1 MAQEPHFCP
10 PAGRFVLDG
19 SMTQQAAP
27 VVLLAAPMGPGLEAT
42 LAARYEL
49 IGPLPTPFESS
60 LADLPGEVLGR
71 VRAIV
76 SIGSVAIGSSAI
88 ARMPALGL
96 IGCLGSGFEGVDV
109 LAAQRRRIA
118 VTHGPGTNSSSVAD
132 LAIGLM
138 IECVRG
144 IPAARARLCAGQ
156 WQGNASARARPV
168 RGLTH
173 RKLGIYGL
181 GAIGKR
187 IAVRASA
194 LEMEIGYHNRHQR
207 PDVDY
212 RYFDELR
219 ALADWADVL
228 VIAARANA
236 TNRHAVN
243 RDILT
248 ALGADGFVINIARG
262 SIIDELALIEALESG
277 AIGGAG
283 LDVFEHEPAVPPAL
297 LASSKVALTPHI
309 GGNTTEARQAMEA
322 LVLANLD
329 AFFSGKALLTPIA

>member
-1 MAQEPHFCP
+1 MPRQEAQI
-10 PAGRFVLDG
+10 
-19 SMTQQAAP
+19 
-27 VVLLAAPMGPGLEAT
+27 VLLAAPMGPVLEAT

-49 IGPLPTPFESS
+49 IGPLPPPFEGS
-60 LADLPGEVLGR
+60 LADLPDDVLGR

-76 SIGSVAIGSSAI
+76 SIGSVAIGAAAI

-109 LAAQRRRIA
+109 PAAQRRGIV
-118 VTHGPGTNSSSVAD
+118 VTHGPETNSSSVAD

-144 IPAARARLCAGQ
+144 IPSARARLCAGQ
-156 WQGNASARARPV
+156 WQGNATARARPV
-168 RGLTH
+168 RGLTN
-173 RKLGIYGL
+173 RKLGVYGL

-194 LEMEIGYHNRHQR
+194 LEMEIGYHNRRQCL
-207 PDVDY
+207 DVDY
-212 RYFDELR
+212 RYFDQLR

-228 VIAARANA
+228 VISARANA
-236 TNRHAVN
+236 TNRHIVN
-243 RDILT
+243 REILA
-248 ALGADGFVINIARG
+248 ALGADGFVVNIARG
-262 SIIDELALIEALESG
+262 SIIDELALVEALESG

-283 LDVFEHEPAVPPAL
+283 LDVFEHEPVVPPAL

-322 LVLANLD
+322 LVLANLA
-329 AFFSGKALLTPIA
+329 AFFAGKSLLTPIP